1 MFREAAALGEMSG
14 AADLYFSCGNHLYF
28 PGLNS
33 MIV

>member
-1 MFREAAALGEMSG
+1 MFGEAAALEEISG

-33 MIV
+33 MII